1 MTQNKNED
9 SSDRLLR
16 ETTELTDLLKQYL
29 KLEAI
34 EKLTIATTLLIV
46 GGVVFILA
54 WCAVFYLSSGLV
66 KNISEWVGSEA
77 GANYIVGGILVVFL
91 IIFYICRKSLV
102 ESRVVK
108 GISELILKETE
119 DEDEEQ

>member
-34 EKLTIATTLLIV
+34 EKLTIATTSLIV
-46 GGVVFILA
+46 GGVVFIFA
-54 WCAVFYLSSGLV
+54 WCAVFFISSGLV
-66 KNISEWVGSEA
+66 KNISEWIGSEA
-77 GANYIVGGILVVFL
+77 AANYMVGGILFVL
-91 IIFYICRKSLV
+91 LLIFYFCRKSLV
-102 ESRVVK
+102 ESRVVR
-108 GISELILKETE
+108 GISELILKEAE
-119 DEDEEQ
+119 DEDEE

>member
-16 ETTELTDLLKQYL
+16 ETTELTELLKQYL

-34 EKLTIATTLLIV
+34 EKLTIATTSLIV